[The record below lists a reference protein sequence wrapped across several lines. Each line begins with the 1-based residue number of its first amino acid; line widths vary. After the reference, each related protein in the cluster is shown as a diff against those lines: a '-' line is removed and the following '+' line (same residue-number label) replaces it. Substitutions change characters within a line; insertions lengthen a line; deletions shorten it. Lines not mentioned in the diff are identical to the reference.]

1 MIFVI
6 FLSHI
11 TLDKMFSKAC
21 EYGIKAMVY
30 VATQSLRG
38 ERVKIGEI
46 VENTG
51 SPEAFTA
58 KILGDLAKIGLIESL
73 KGPYGGFF
81 IRTDQMESMQI
92 IQIVVAIDGDSIFYG
107 CGLGLSECNA
117 EKPCPMHGKF
127 VKVRAELK
135 KSLET
140 TTLLELANGIK
151 SGKTILLR

>member
-6 FLSHI
+6 FL
-11 TLDKMFSKAC
+11 TLSFSFMFSKAC
-21 EYGIKAMVY
+21 EYGIKAMIY
-30 VATQSLRG
+30 VATKSLQG
-38 ERVKIGEI
+38 ERVKMSDI
-46 VENTG
+46 VEKVG

-58 KILGDLAKIGLIESL
+58 KILGDLAKNGLIESL

-81 IRTDQMESMQI
+81 IRPDQMESTTV
-92 IQIVVAIDGDSIFYG
+92 IQIVSAIDGNNVFSG

-117 EKPCPMHGKF
+117 QKPCPMHAKF

-140 TTLLELANGIK
+140 TTLIELANGIK
-151 SGKTILLR
+151 SGQTILVR